1 MSIDNIELTPFLI
14 QELFKNSLVESD
26 SAEPV
31 KKPDTTVSFSTLGH
45 NRKKIIIL
53 VANDEPALRQAVV
66 PILRA
71 NGYCVLEAQ
80 TADHAL
86 EIAQQT
92 RGYLDVLL
100 TNIGV
105 PGMRGT
111 ELASRVVAVHPEVQ
125 VIYMSGYAAGVQ
137 ESALLENSVFFQK
150 PSGLRHF
157 SNN

>member
-1 MSIDNIELTPFLI
+1 VESALGHGTRF
-14 QELFKNSLVESD
+14 ELFFPATDPALPVQPAAKALDTPEESD
-26 SAEPV
+26 SA
-31 KKPDTTVSFSTLGH
+31 T
-45 NRKKIIIL
+45 IL

-125 VIYMSGYAAGVQ
+125 VIYMSGYAGGGARVGVAGEFRVFS
-137 ESALLENSVFFQK
+137 EAFRLATLLEQLKFV
-150 PSGLRHF
+150 RRRR
-157 SNN
+157 

>member
-1 MSIDNIELTPFLI
+1 VESALGHGTRF
-14 QELFKNSLVESD
+14 ELFFPSTDPALPVQPAAKALDTPEESD
-26 SAEPV
+26 SA
-31 KKPDTTVSFSTLGH
+31 T
-45 NRKKIIIL
+45 IL
-53 VANDEPALRQAVV
+53 VADDEPALRQAVV

-80 TADHAL
+80 TADHSL